1 MFLVKR
7 GVYPLPLL
15 YAGGGLKRTCPRQR
29 ENLLNWSG
37 TNMKTKK
44 PDIFLVITMCMLVL
58 AAVLCIVILFVQKRS
73 SQPASTDTNNTTLQ
87 TQNTGDTGSSGNP
100 VVVDPS
106 GSSSTEQVTPPQPV
120 DVKDIDQ
127 AGLEAE
133 LKDAL
138 SGLNSEW
145 QVMVIDPVKDVRV
158 SSTSSSKIKVDD
170 WMTANRMA
178 QVYIMGAVFQQ
189 VKDGTLVLDAV
200 LEDVKAMIT
209 KNDTYAA
216 DRLTEQL
223 GGGDAAKGRDA
234 VKAFATD
241 NGVQLGFNRP
251 LSSSTGK
258 KNYVNAKQNAEI
270 LNKICRGELVS
281 QDASR
286 QMLDILLT
294 PAENPEIDPGIT
306 GENVKFGFVTD
317 VEEKTCIC
325 SMGIVQLQ
333 NRSYVISM
341 VCNEPYTTN
350 GAKNKII
357 QLIGITHKYFAE

>member
-1 MFLVKR
+1 
-7 GVYPLPLL
+7 
-15 YAGGGLKRTCPRQR
+15 
-29 ENLLNWSG
+29 
-37 TNMKTKK
+37 MKTKK
-44 PDIFLVITMCMLVL
+44 PDIFLGITMCMLVL
-58 AAVLCIVILFVQKRS
+58 AAVLCIVILFVQNDS
-73 SQPASTDTNNTTLQ
+73 NNAA
-87 TQNTGDTGSSGNP
+87 TGSTNAP
-100 VVVDPS
+100 VVDSNTPNQTGNVSMDSNVTTEPS
-106 GSSSTEQVTPPQPV
+106 APIQTEPVTPVVFDP
-120 DVKDIDQ
+120 IDSE
-127 AGLEAE
+127 GLKA
-133 LKDAL
+133 AL
-138 SGLNSEW
+138 DDSLNGLTSEW

-341 VCNEPYTTN
+341 VCNEPYTID
-350 GAKNKII
+350 GAKKKAVELVKLT
-357 QLIGITHKYFAE
+357 QPYFEGSSN

>member
-1 MFLVKR
+1 
-7 GVYPLPLL
+7 
-15 YAGGGLKRTCPRQR
+15 
-29 ENLLNWSG
+29 
-37 TNMKTKK
+37 MKTKK
-44 PDIFLVITMCMLVL
+44 PDIFLGITMCMLVL
-58 AAVLCIVILFVQKRS
+58 AAVLCIVILFVQKRN
-73 SQPASTDTNNTTLQ
+73 SQPASPDTNSETLQ
-87 TQNTGDTGSSGNP
+87 TQNTGDSGSTGNP
-100 VVVDPS
+100 VVVPDN
-106 GSSSTEQVTPPQPV
+106 SSSTEQVKPSQPV
-120 DVKDIDQ
+120 DVKDIDK

-133 LKDAL
+133 LKEAL

-178 QVYIMGAVFQQ
+178 QVYIMGTVFQQ

-200 LEDVKAMIT
+200 LEDVKAMIN
-209 KNDTYAA
+209 KNDTFAA

-234 VKAFATD
+234 VKRFAED
-241 NGVQLGFNRP
+241 NGVKLGFNRA

-258 KNYVNAKQNAEI
+258 KNYVAAQHNAEI

-281 QDASR
+281 QEASR

-306 GENVKFGFVTD
+306 GENVKFGFITD

-333 NRSYVISM
+333 NRAYVISM